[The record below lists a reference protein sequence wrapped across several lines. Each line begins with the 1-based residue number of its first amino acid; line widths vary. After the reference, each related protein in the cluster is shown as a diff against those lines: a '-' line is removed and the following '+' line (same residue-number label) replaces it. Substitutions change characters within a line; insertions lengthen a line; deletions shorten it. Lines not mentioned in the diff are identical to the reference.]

1 MRART
6 SLAETVAAGVVV
18 AFGLATIWLS
28 SDFPMGTVTRMGA
41 GYVPMALGII
51 ITALGIAIALFD
63 RSDERPRI
71 VIALKPFAMILLG
84 ILLWALTV
92 DRLGFFAASA
102 ILVVCC
108 AVVEKGNTWRSVLAL
123 VVFMC
128 VAGYLVFIEGLGIPL
143 SAFGE

>member
-1 MRART
+1 MKKKVIKLQHHIR
-6 SLAETVAAGVVV
+6 
-18 AFGLATIWLS
+18 
-28 SDFPMGTVTRMGA
+28 
-41 GYVPMALGII
+41 
-51 ITALGIAIALFD
+51 
-63 RSDERPRI
+63 
-71 VIALKPFAMILLG
+71 IALKPFAMILLG